1 MMKTKQVLLI
11 SLALFMPCVLSAQ
24 QEKAQ
29 RIIDELINTYEKQ
42 HVGVKD
48 MKTVQ
53 DNAVIY
59 EKWVKKDG
67 ETIYKW
73 RKEEEID
80 GQRVVSLFDGET
92 YYTINPL
99 TGAVE
104 EKDDRNINPLH
115 FYEYLKTIG
124 YTYAGKT
131 DVDGKSCHVIK
142 AEDVP
147 LDKLAQMTAPESA
160 KKQSQQ
166 QSGEQEILMDMQ
178 IFVDGN
184 DWVVP
189 KIVTEIDGSEM
200 GDDMS
205 EMVSKVRSEV
215 RNTDFREVEGML
227 IAHKIIQTTQMKMT
241 PKGQQQS
248 AQMKEAMQSMKEEM
262 ADMPPEQKAMMESR
276 MKARMGKGMQMMT
289 GEKTETIKVV
299 ESVEVNTGLSDELF
313 DPDKL

>member
-104 EKDDRNINPLH
+104 EK
-115 FYEYLKTIG
+115 
-124 YTYAGKT
+124 
-131 DVDGKSCHVIK
+131 
-142 AEDVP
+142 
-147 LDKLAQMTAPESA
+147 
-160 KKQSQQ
+160 
-166 QSGEQEILMDMQ
+166 
-178 IFVDGN
+178 
-184 DWVVP
+184 
-189 KIVTEIDGSEM
+189 
-200 GDDMS
+200 
-205 EMVSKVRSEV
+205 
-215 RNTDFREVEGML
+215 
-227 IAHKIIQTTQMKMT
+227 
-241 PKGQQQS
+241 
-248 AQMKEAMQSMKEEM
+248 
-262 ADMPPEQKAMMESR
+262 
-276 MKARMGKGMQMMT
+276 
-289 GEKTETIKVV
+289 
-299 ESVEVNTGLSDELF
+299 
-313 DPDKL
+313 